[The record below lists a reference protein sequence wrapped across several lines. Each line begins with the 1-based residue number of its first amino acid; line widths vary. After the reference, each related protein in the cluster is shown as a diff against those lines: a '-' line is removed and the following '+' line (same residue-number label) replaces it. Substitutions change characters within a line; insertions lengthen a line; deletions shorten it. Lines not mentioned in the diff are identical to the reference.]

1 MVGLS
6 DQEILNI
13 LRERKTNFEQV
24 KQAKQSELRQKKI
37 DLFRNPSS
45 IQIQKDIAR
54 LEKVIA
60 NLDFYLNH
68 ANTQIAKFES
78 KLNPNLQEETK
89 PKQKTEAQTSYQ
101 PKEEPNKNIK
111 QNSFNAIYDDT
122 NSYLNNALA
131 WIKDPSKK
139 EDKFSLY
146 LNPEDELKFKE
157 TNSNKNSLK
166 EGEKKYTQVE
176 RDILQSMVDDIVD
189 VTNYINI
196 IDKTY
201 SSKNNGIISVLENL
215 KRKQKKLNAP
225 FQKLVANSPLI
236 ALQKKIKENSKVT
249 VLREI
254 DLENTSEK
262 PKTQSIKVRYE
273 NKPNNETK
281 KVPVID
287 FEQAPK
293 VVLKKNT
300 DVYQDSIKIK
310 KEKKQLKTEEKTN
323 LQVTTNFNLFELEF
337 YDVIPPEF
345 VQNAI
350 ELLQNLQVLRDA
362 CGLPITIT
370 SGYRTSERNEKAGGA
385 VSSQHLKAAAADFKI
400 TGMSPQEVA
409 NLIENLIRDGRMK
422 QGGLGVYLK
431 DGGWVHYDVRGTRS
445 RWRG

>member
-225 FQKLVANSPLI
+225 SQKLVANSPLI

-310 KEKKQLKTEEKTN
+310 KKETIKNRRKNKFTSYY
-323 LQVTTNFNLFELEF
+323 EF
-337 YDVIPPEF
+337 
-345 VQNAI
+345 
-350 ELLQNLQVLRDA
+350 
-362 CGLPITIT
+362 
-370 SGYRTSERNEKAGGA
+370 
-385 VSSQHLKAAAADFKI
+385 
-400 TGMSPQEVA
+400 
-409 NLIENLIRDGRMK
+409 
-422 QGGLGVYLK
+422 
-431 DGGWVHYDVRGTRS
+431 
-445 RWRG
+445 